1 MQFDRLKRR
10 EVITLLGGAAAAWPL
25 AAGAQQPNQ
34 IARIGYLSQ
43 ESAAFDRS
51 HGDSAA
57 FRDARAISAM
67 SRVGTCTSSFVMP
80 TQTWIG
86 FSHLRPSLSV

>member
-1 MQFDRLKRR
+1 MRR
-10 EVITLLGGAAAAWPL
+10 RDFITLAGGAAAWPL
-25 AAGAQQPNQ
+25 AARAQQPNQ

-57 FRDARAISAM
+57 FRGALGDLAM

-86 FSHLRPSLSV
+86 FPRLRPSWSV